1 MVMDGLGAWPRGTV
15 FLAAVSGGADSTA
28 MLVALAVLREERG
41 FSLHGLHVEHGI
53 RTVEESQ
60 GDAEAVRELCK
71 RLDVPCKVVSI
82 APGKIAETAKSTGL
96 GIEGTA
102 RFFRHRAW
110 NREARRIGAARV
122 LVAHTQEDLL
132 ETVVMRFLRGAG
144 PAGLAAMPR
153 ERGMV
158 LRPLLGLTRS
168 EVLGYLEAQGIPFR
182 TDSTNRDI
190 RYLRNR
196 IRHKLMPCLDELFPH
211 WKKTVLALAETQ
223 RLTADF
229 LEAET
234 QERVRW
240 EWDEG
245 KQAYRTG
252 GIMFFA
258 QPVLIRQE
266 ALFQAADRLADRFSE
281 RELPDPHP
289 SSGSPG
295 GSTIRRAS
303 LRRFAAGELS
313 AIDLGPVRI
322 ERQGTFVIV
331 STPHRV
337 YDGGFARLIKA
348 PGIYTFKELTIE
360 VTSLV
365 TEKAAGLQRGAG
377 DFLARLPL
385 VLRPYRQDDRC
396 VHTGLDE
403 KRLLQYTNSIV
414 AEDMN
419 GPAAVLCSDEKDM
432 MILLCREEDGNFLF
446 HSFRGY

>member
-1 MVMDGLGAWPRGTV
+1 M
-15 FLAAVSGGADSTA
+15 LA
-28 MLVALAVLREERG
+28 ALAVLREERG
-41 FSLHGLHVEHGI
+41 FSLYGLHVEHGI
-53 RTVEESQ
+53 RTVEESR
-60 GDAEAVRELCK
+60 GDAEAVRERCK
-71 RLDVPCKVVSI
+71 CLDVPCKVVSI

-96 GIEGTA
+96 GIEGAA

-196 IRHKLMPCLDELFPH
+196 IRHKLIPCLDELFPQ

-234 QERVRW
+234 RERVHW

-245 KQAYRTG
+245 KQVYRTG
-252 GIMFFA
+252 EMVFFA
-258 QPVLIRQE
+258 QPSLIRQE
-266 ALFQAADRLADRFSE
+266 ALFQAADQLVDRFPE
-281 RELPDPHP
+281 RALPDP

-331 STPHRV
+331 SAPQRV
-337 YDGGFARLIKA
+337 YDGGFARLIKT
-348 PGIYTFKELTIE
+348 PGIYTLKELTIE
-360 VTSLV
+360 VTALV
-365 TEKAAGLQRGAG
+365 TEKGLQQGAG
-377 DFLARLPL
+377 DFFARLPL
-385 VLRPYRQDDRC
+385 VLRSYRQD

-403 KRLLQYTNSIV
+403 KRLSQYTNSIV